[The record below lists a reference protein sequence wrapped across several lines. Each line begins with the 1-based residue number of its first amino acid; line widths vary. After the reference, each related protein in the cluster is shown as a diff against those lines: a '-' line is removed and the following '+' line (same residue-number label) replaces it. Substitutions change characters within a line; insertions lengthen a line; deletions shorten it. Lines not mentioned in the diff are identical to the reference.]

1 MLGWCCT
8 VTENYLRQK
17 CDYVLLGLL
26 RRGPKRAEQGHK
38 KELEKQFRREI
49 NVVPKLFWMELN
61 NMKLPSLS
69 DISPTH
75 LLNLDERMA
84 FQHFFGKSLKE
95 AVAMFGEREYYAE
108 DLGWMGK
115 NAFEFYVKAYIEY
128 LDHGSP
134 DEFDIMDAMLV
145 VMQRARW
152 DDCHE
157 NVKLLIN
164 KISELKHVS
173 PCGDKNFE
181 KSYDEAVQGIMNNRD

>member
-1 MLGWCCT
+1 
-8 VTENYLRQK
+8 
-17 CDYVLLGLL
+17 
-26 RRGPKRAEQGHK
+26 
-38 KELEKQFRREI
+38 
-49 NVVPKLFWMELN
+49 MELN

-95 AVAMFGEREYYAE
+95 AVAMFGEREHYAE

-145 VMQRARW
+145 VVQRARW

-181 KSYDEAVQGIMNNRD
+181 KSYDEAVQSIMNNRD